1 MTDRAET
8 KMPTTV
14 VNVRDRKPIDY
25 VYIGSDMYGGFKGSP
40 FANPYKVGKAGITNN
55 EAAVLAYYKYIIAS
69 PKLLALLYT
78 LKDQK
83 LGCWCKNSEG
93 KGLCHGDVLVYLIDR
108 TLTEE
113 LQTLFDANGIE
124 FDLET
129 PIVDDWGGPVVESRF
144 WRPGD
149 SVGESRSKVT
159 LPVPKAPEIQ
169 TNRLQLNR
177 VAGMLMGC
185 FLGDALGVPHEFPR
199 MGRFPYTGRLEH
211 RLVLRSQFQPPKT
224 LAVGQYSDDS
234 EMTIAL
240 TRTLITD
247 GKYTP
252 HNIARAYIAWANS
265 ETNMIGRNTRAL
277 FKGSKK
283 GTPIK
288 LETYVKH
295 YAKEFGL
302 DPFSPFTATSEA
314 GENMQSNG
322 ALMRC
327 SPLACLGAEDGVY
340 APAIMQD
347 CWMTNPSTVA
357 YWCEFIYLTAVRL
370 GLLGHEPQTIWDHVV
385 ALATTGP
392 EIIQRTFQQVRDGV
406 LIPMDVSPEG
416 KKVKGWVICAFYTA
430 MSCLYFMTT
439 RPGMTFETLIAWVIG
454 LEGDTDTN
462 AAISGALIG
471 SLVGYDT
478 LIANDV
484 TRDNIA
490 AVIRSTSGAV
500 ETDIPRSSPYQL
512 ADFTEMATQLHAL
525 GGIKLD

>member
-1 MTDRAET
+1 
-8 KMPTTV
+8 MPTTV
-14 VNVRDRKPIDY
+14 VNVQDRKPIDY
-25 VYIGSDMYGGFKGSP
+25 VYIGREMYRGFKASP
-40 FANPYKVGKAGITNN
+40 FANPYKVGKGGIANK
-55 EAAVLAYYKYIIAS
+55 EAAVLSYYKYIIES

-83 LGCWCKNSEG
+83 LGCWCKNSDG
-93 KGLCHGDVLVYLIDR
+93 KGLCHGDVLVYLIDH

-113 LQTLFDANGIE
+113 LQTLFDGNGIE
-124 FDLET
+124 FDLDT
-129 PIVDDWGGPVVESRF
+129 PIVDDFGGAVVDSRF
-144 WRPGD
+144 WHPG
-149 SVGESRSKVT
+149 ELKSKAAS
-159 LPVPKAPEIQ
+159 PPISVPKALEVQ
-169 TNRLQLNR
+169 SNRLQLDR

-211 RLVLRSQFQPPKT
+211 RLVMRSQFQPPRT
-224 LAVGQYSDDS
+224 LGVGQYSDDS

-240 TRTLITD
+240 TRTLIAD
-247 GKYTP
+247 RRYNP
-252 HNIARAYIAWANS
+252 QNVARAYIAWANS
-265 ETNMIGRNTRAL
+265 EQIMIGRNTRTL

-302 DPFSPFTATSEA
+302 DPFSPFTSTSEA

-327 SPLACLGAEDGVY
+327 SPLACLGGEDGVH
-340 APAIMQD
+340 APSIMQD

-370 GLLGHEPQTIWDHVV
+370 GLMGHEPQIVWDHVS
-385 ALATTGP
+385 ALAATGP

-406 LIPMDVSPEG
+406 LIPMNVTPEG
-416 KKVKGWVICAFYTA
+416 KKVKGWVVCAFYTA
-430 MSCLYFMTT
+430 ISCLYFMTT
-439 RPGMTFETLIAWVIG
+439 RSSMTFEGLMAWVIG

-471 SLVGYDT
+471 SLVGYET

-500 ETDIPRSSPYQL
+500 ETDIPRSSTYQL
-512 ADFTEMATQLHAL
+512 VDFTELATQLHAL